1 MPLLASLLIRQAFDI
16 KRLSG
21 FYVLFFH
28 VSRPYPLKGLVSTAV
43 GSALLDDPATHSL
56 CSVNADKR
64 AYSLGIAY
72 MDAWISGPRT
82 QACMHLPAH

>member
-1 MPLLASLLIRQAFDI
+1 MRNGSWGSWVGGQGSCVGSL
-16 KRLSG
+16 
-21 FYVLFFH
+21 
-28 VSRPYPLKGLVSTAV
+28 

>member
-1 MPLLASLLIRQAFDI
+1 MGLIDPMLRHELTGPWA
-16 KRLSG
+16 G
-21 FYVLFFH
+21 FGFQTGHFWT
-28 VSRPYPLKGLVSTAV
+28 PV

>member
-1 MPLLASLLIRQAFDI
+1 MLRPFRSRHH
-16 KRLSG
+16 RP
-21 FYVLFFH
+21 VL
-28 VSRPYPLKGLVSTAV
+28 V